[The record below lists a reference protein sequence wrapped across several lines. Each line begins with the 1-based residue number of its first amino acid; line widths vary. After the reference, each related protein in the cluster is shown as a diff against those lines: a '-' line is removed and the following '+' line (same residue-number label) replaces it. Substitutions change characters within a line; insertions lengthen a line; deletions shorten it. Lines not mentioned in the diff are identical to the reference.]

1 MGNNSA
7 FSALNKVECSSLK
20 KFKEDTAR
28 KMTIHVLSN
37 KKDDCI
43 HFVEH
48 LTNEKVKKSA
58 NELLEKKIKE
68 KINLYSFINY
78 KLYDSVESLLKY
90 IKELSDFLYNNPKSS
105 KIFSEVVIVL
115 NNDDIK
121 KQIETIK
128 NEIIN
133 DDILQTQ
140 PHLNPFFIFL
150 TPNDLN
156 LKGFIPSKTFHYKT
170 RLEDIMNLEHQG
182 EQKANSAEILAFFR
196 RINVLFSYYNELGD
210 IFSFKNS
217 KGEEVLIKIEDD
229 VNIPVFINILLLG
242 RSGAGK
248 STLINLLLDEKKSIE
263 GGTGFSTTSKNIL
276 LYQKTDV
283 PIRFYDVK
291 GIENEE
297 TVNNYS
303 EILKNF
309 NGENNSSNDAINAI
323 FYCMEYKSTGTI
335 IEEMEN
341 KIFEKLV
348 EFNIPILFI
357 LTKCPYNPYQENK
370 NNKRAQKA
378 REIEREK
385 ILNAIRDLIKSIFLK
400 KEKKSDYDE
409 FMKNYIK
416 FYFVNLCR
424 NLSYDPPLPPFGL
437 EKVISFFSESVS
449 KEDWEKLEK
458 SCFQNDE
465 EACINLCKNNSF
477 LKAYSE
483 FSKIQLRNKEEAL
496 NYLKG
501 LKAGAF
507 FSGWVPGLDIGMEYF
522 YRYKFKQKLK
532 HLYGFDFEKAE
543 KFLNNIGSQD
553 NINDKK
559 TQFTDEDFDKR
570 SNNIKLEESK
580 IEEKIDEEFTN
591 TGRNTGGII
600 RGAGEIG
607 GIVIKALPTAGAA
620 ATQAGA
626 IAADAGAIAVEA
638 GAIGAKVAVSAGLKI
653 ASWVLLPVTCI
664 AFGAWSCYNVHKDC
678 HKILDIFDAAFTPLK
693 FETLYGYVKSFR
705 TGIDYLEKIVQK
717 IIEDD
722 EEENKCD

>member
-7 FSALNKVECSSLK
+7 FSALNKLECLSLK
-20 KFKEDTAR
+20 KFQEETTR

-37 KKDDCI
+37 KRDDCI
-43 HFVEH
+43 HFIEY
-48 LTNEKVKKSA
+48 LTKEKVFYSK
-58 NELLEKKIKE
+58 NELLEEQITK

-78 KLYDSVESLLKY
+78 KIYNSVESLMKY
-90 IKELSDFLYNNPKSS
+90 IKELSGFLYDFPKS

-115 NNDDIK
+115 NNDEIN
-121 KQIETIK
+121 KQMEKIK

-133 DDILQTQ
+133 DDILQTY
-140 PHLNPFFIFL
+140 PYLNPFFIFL

-170 RLEDIMNLEHQG
+170 LLDDIMNFNIKKEHI
-182 EQKANSAEILAFFR
+182 ANTAEILDFIR

-229 VNIPVFINILLLG
+229 VNITVFINILLLG

-263 GGTGFSTTSKNIL
+263 GGSGFSTTSKNIVV
-276 LYQKTDV
+276 YQKKEI
-283 PIRFYDVK
+283 PLRFYDVK

-297 TVNNYS
+297 TVKNYS
-303 EILKNF
+303 EILKNY
-309 NGENNSSNDAINAI
+309 NGENNNSNDAINAI
-323 FYCMEYKSTGTI
+323 FYCMQYKSEGTI

-341 KIFEKLV
+341 KVFEELV

-357 LTKCPYNPYQENK
+357 ITNCPHNPYQESK
-370 NNKRAQKA
+370 NIKVKKDRELKRK
-378 REIEREK
+378 R
-385 ILNAIRDLIKSIFLK
+385 ILNAIKDLIKSIFIK
-400 KEKKSDYDE
+400 KKKNNSEYDE
-409 FMKNYIK
+409 FMKKYVK

-424 NLSYDPPLPPFGL
+424 NLSYDTPLPPFGL
-437 EKVISFFSESVS
+437 DKVISFFTDSVS

-458 SCFQNDE
+458 SCFRKE
-465 EACINLCKNNSF
+465 EENCINLCKNNAF

-483 FSKIQLRNKEEAL
+483 FIKIQLRNKEEAL
-496 NYLKG
+496 SYLKG

-522 YRYKFKQKLK
+522 YRYKFKEKLK
-532 HLYGFDFEKAE
+532 HLYGFDFDKAE
-543 KFLNNIGSQD
+543 NFSV
-553 NINDKK
+553 
-559 TQFTDEDFDKR
+559 
-570 SNNIKLEESK
+570 LEKNK
-580 IEEKIDEEFTN
+580 IEEEIDEEVYN
-591 TGRNTGGII
+591 TGRNTGSVI

-607 GIVIKALPTAGAA
+607 GIVIKSLPTAGAV
-620 ATQAGA
+620 ATETGALTAEAMSFATGAGA
-626 IAADAGAIAVEA
+626 IASKAGTKIVASIGDKIAAET
-638 GAIGAKVAVSAGLKI
+638 GAKIAAKATVSSGLKI
-653 ASWVLLPVTCI
+653 ASWALLPVTCI

-678 HKILDIFDAAFTPLK
+678 HKILDIFDAAFASLR

-705 TGIDYLEKIVQK
+705 TAIDYLENIVNKIMQ
-717 IIEDD
+717 DD
-722 EEENKCD
+722 EEENEYD